1 MSDDLATPGTGQD
14 PEDGDGRAPTPPHG
28 PPPDDGPTTG
38 ADGAGPG
45 PVCDEDLEDA
55 WVEGDRTITPGT
67 ARAAWQHPL
76 FRRIWL
82 GALVSN
88 MGTWMQNAGLGAF
101 AFSLTGSET
110 FVSWVTF
117 AQLGPLLLFTLVGG
131 FLADAIDRRRLL
143 LIVAWE
149 QLAFSTVLAW
159 VVAQSDPSQTVIL
172 AVVLAIGI
180 GQAVHAPTFSALLP
194 VLVPRRDL
202 PGAVSLQ
209 SVNMNASRVVGPAI
223 GGVIIGTLGISAA
236 FLVNAASY
244 LVIIAVVWT
253 ARFPPVPAPPQQES
267 GLTRVLGGFR
277 VASADRI
284 VGRCLTVMVLFSFF
298 CLAFVPQLAAVAETN
313 LGIDPLSAGYG
324 LLYGTFGLGAL
335 LGALSI
341 GTVLAGSPL
350 PTIVR
355 LGLAGF
361 ALTLTAFAL
370 VRTPS
375 AAYPIVLLLGFCYF
389 ATVTSLSTVLQL
401 RLEDH
406 ERGRVMA
413 LWIMAFGGTVPVG
426 ALVFGPIMEAVGIT
440 PVLLVSAAVAAL
452 LIPFADLRT
461 RPGDAPAPA
470 TA

>member
-1 MSDDLATPGTGQD
+1 MSDDLATPGTGPD
-14 PEDGDGRAPTPPHG
+14 
-28 PPPDDGPTTG
+28 PDDGRRRAPE
-38 ADGAGPG
+38 PG
-45 PVCDEDLEDA
+45 PVSDEDLEDA
-55 WVEGDRTITPGT
+55 WVEGDRTLVPGT
-67 ARAAWQHPL
+67 ARSAWQHPL

-101 AFSLTGSET
+101 AFSLTSSET
-110 FVSWVTF
+110 FVSVVTF
-117 AQLGPLLLFTLVGG
+117 AQLGPLLLFTLLGG
-131 FLADAIDRRRLL
+131 MLADAIDRRRLL

-149 QLAFSTVLAW
+149 QLAFSGLLAW
-159 VVAQSDPSQTVIL
+159 VVAQPDPSKVVIV

-180 GQAVHAPTFSALLP
+180 GQAIHAPTFSALLP

-223 GGVIIGTLGISAA
+223 GGIIIGTFGISAA

-253 ARFPPVPAPPQQES
+253 ARFPPVPPSPGQET
-267 GLTRVLGGFR
+267 GIGRVLAGFR
-277 VASADRI
+277 VARRDRL
-284 VGRCLTVMVLFSFF
+284 VGRCLTVMVAFAFF
-298 CLAFVPQLAAVAETN
+298 CLNWVPQMAAVAERN

-341 GTVLAGSPL
+341 GTVLSGSPL

-361 ALTLTAFAL
+361 ALTLSAFAL
-370 VRTPS
+370 VRTPG

-426 ALVFGPIMEAVGIT
+426 ALVFGPVMEALGIT
-440 PVLLVSAAVAAL
+440 PILLFSSAVALAL
-452 LIPFADLRT
+452 VAWADLRP

-470 TA
+470 TT